1 MALTDLIAALEAE
14 VAEKAAAE
22 IEAGRREAE
31 RITLESQQSIA
42 RRRAELLAG
51 REAVLRRD
59 LMPEYAEAEASLRV
73 QWMAARERVI
83 RDVLRRAEA
92 ALPGLQDRDAYQI
105 ALAGEVTDALSYV
118 EPRGVVV
125 RSSRAL
131 LARLS
136 RLLDRRSWVTV
147 ELDDTIRAGFRVVAE
162 DGRIEVNKT
171 IESRLRRME
180 PRLRMEIVHRLE
192 AMLDAQADERNAYA
206 MG

>member
-1 MALTDLIAALEAE
+1 
-14 VAEKAAAE
+14 
-22 IEAGRREAE
+22 
-31 RITLESQQSIA
+31 
-42 RRRAELLAG
+42 
-51 REAVLRRD
+51 
-59 LMPEYAEAEASLRV
+59 
-73 QWMAARERVI
+73 
-83 RDVLRRAEA
+83 
-92 ALPGLQDRDAYQI
+92 
-105 ALAGEVTDALSYV
+105 
-118 EPRGVVV
+118 VVV